1 MQKQNDRASPEVLLG
16 EQLRQARD
24 LAGFAQG
31 EAAQKL
37 GITSAALSQYESGKR
52 RMEVLMLDRIACLY
66 GVPVTYFFAAISNA
80 QEQSN
85 EANEANW
92 ETELRTMA
100 RSLSPDGKAGISKL
114 IQQIHQLEE
123 LYQLTESQLPVSP
136 EHSLHHP
143 FAALQRS
150 DFSDYE
156 VAEYARKVRRYFN
169 LGVAPM
175 LNVKRFLDAK
185 GYQVFAVP
193 LGQDE
198 GSLSGLFFLH
208 PRLGTIIVFNEMQAY
223 TRFPFTLSHEIAH
236 CLFHWDRPAVL
247 CRIDARESDPQE
259 DFADRFA
266 SYFLIP
272 QEGLQEL
279 LDAMGIK
286 TVKHPEEVVHIARYF
301 GLSYRATV
309 HRLETDRKLGAPKEE
324 FKGVKP
330 VALAKSLGYSP
341 LPYEFGVRP
350 LPPEERLP
358 RIFLEL
364 SYRALNERLL
374 SLRRVA
380 EILGISD
387 LELEDRLYGEVV
399 EDSEEAYV

>member
-1 MQKQNDRASPEVLLG
+1 MHQQHNRGSPEALLG
-16 EQLRQARD
+16 ERLRQARD
-24 LAGFAQG
+24 LAGFSQG

-37 GITSAALSQYESGKR
+37 GITSAALSQYEGGKR
-52 RMEVLMLDRIACLY
+52 RIEVLMLDRIANLY
-66 GVPVTYFFAAISNA
+66 GIPVTYFFAAITEVQK
-80 QEQSN
+80 QETTADWQTN
-85 EANEANW
+85 
-92 ETELRTMA
+92 LRMMA
-100 RSLSPDGKAGISKL
+100 RTLSAEGKTGISQL

-123 LYQLTESQLPVSP
+123 LYQLTETPFPISVERPW
-136 EHSLHHP
+136 HHP
-143 FAALQRS
+143 FPALPESR
-150 DFSDYE
+150 FSDYE

-175 LNVKRFLDAK
+175 LNIKRFLDAK
-185 GYQVFAVP
+185 GYQVFAIP
-193 LGQDE
+193 FGQDE
-198 GSLSGLFFLH
+198 ASLSGLFFLH
-208 PRLGTIIVFNEMQAY
+208 PTLGAILVFNETQAY

-236 CLFHWDRPAVL
+236 CLFHWQRRTVI

-279 LDAMGIK
+279 LDGMGIK
-286 TVKHPEEVVHIARYF
+286 TVKHPSEVVRIARYF
-301 GLSYRATV
+301 GVSYQATV
-309 HRLETDRKLGAPKEE
+309 HRLEIDRKLGAPKEE

-330 VALAKSLGYSP
+330 VKLAKSLGYSP

-350 LPPEERLP
+350 LQPEERLP

-364 SYRALNERLL
+364 SYKALNEKLL

-380 EILGISD
+380 EVLGISD
-387 LELEDRLYGEVV
+387 IELEDRLYGEVI

>member
-1 MQKQNDRASPEVLLG
+1 MECQNNRASPELVLG
-16 EQLRQARD
+16 ERLRQARG
-24 LAGFAQG
+24 LAGFSQG

-37 GITSAALSQYESGKR
+37 GVTSAALSQYEGGKR
-52 RMEVLMLDRIACLY
+52 RMEVLMLDRIASLY
-66 GVPVTYFFAAISNA
+66 GIPVTYFFAAINNA
-80 QEQSN
+80 EIRV
-85 EANEANW
+85 ADAAW
-92 ETELRTMA
+92 ETNLRIMA
-100 RSLSPDGKAGISKL
+100 RALSPDGKAGVSRL
-114 IQQIHQLEE
+114 IQQIYQLEE
-123 LYQLTESQLPVSP
+123 LYQVTRTNFPVSAESP
-136 EHSLHHP
+136 LHHP
-143 FAALQRS
+143 FPALGES
-150 DFSDYE
+150 KISDYE
-156 VAEYARKVRRYFN
+156 VAEYTRKVRRYFN

-175 LNVKRFLDAK
+175 LNIKNFLDTK
-185 GYQVFAVP
+185 GYQVFAIP

-198 GSLSGLFFLH
+198 GSLSGLFFSH
-208 PRLGTIIVFNEMQAY
+208 PKLGAIIVFNEMQAY
-223 TRFPFTLSHEIAH
+223 SRFPFTLSHEIAH
-236 CLFHWDRPAVL
+236 SFFHWDRSAIL
-247 CRIDARESDPQE
+247 CRIDSHESDPQE
-259 DFADRFA
+259 NFADRFA

-279 LDAMGIK
+279 LQTMDIK
-286 TVKHPEEVVHIARYF
+286 TVKYPEEVVHIARYF
-301 GLSYRATV
+301 GVSYRATV
-309 HRLETDRKLGAPKEE
+309 YRLEADRKLGASKEK

-364 SYRALNERLL
+364 SYKALNERLF

-387 LELEDRLYGEVV
+387 IELEDRLYGESV

>member
-1 MQKQNDRASPEVLLG
+1 MKEANNRASPEFLLG
-16 EQLRQARD
+16 ERLRQARD
-24 LAGFAQG
+24 LAGFSQS
-31 EAAQKL
+31 EAARNL
-37 GITSAALSQYESGKR
+37 GITSAALSQYEGGKR
-52 RMEVLMLDRIACLY
+52 RMEVLMLDRIAGLY
-66 GVPVTYFFAAISNA
+66 GVPVTYFFAALSNSEM
-80 QEQSN
+80 QEP
-85 EANEANW
+85 EVNW
-92 ETELRTMA
+92 ETELRIMA
-100 RSLSPDGKAGISKL
+100 RSLSPDGKSGISRL
-114 IQQIHQLEE
+114 IQQIHRLEE
-123 LYQLTESQLPVSP
+123 LYRVTKTQLPVSTDRP
-136 EHSLHHP
+136 LHHP
-143 FAALQRS
+143 FAALHES
-150 DFSDYE
+150 KFSDYE

-175 LNVKRFLDAK
+175 LNVKNFLDTK
-185 GYQVFAVP
+185 GYQVFAIP

-208 PRLGTIIVFNEMQAY
+208 PKLGAIVVFNEMQAY

-247 CRIDARESDPQE
+247 CRIDLLESDPQE

-286 TVKHPEEVVHIARYF
+286 TVKHPEEVIHIARYF

-309 HRLETDRKLGAPKEE
+309 HRLEVDRKLGSPKEE

-350 LPPEERLP
+350 LLPEERLP
-358 RIFLEL
+358 RIFIEL
-364 SYRALNERLL
+364 SYKALNERLF
-374 SLRRVA
+374 SLRRTA

-387 LELEDRLYGEVV
+387 IELEDRLYGESV
-399 EDSEEAYV
+399 EESEETYV

>member
-1 MQKQNDRASPEVLLG
+1 MSAHNNRASPESLLG
-16 EQLRQARD
+16 ERLRQARD
-24 LAGFAQG
+24 LAGFSQG

-37 GITSAALSQYESGKR
+37 GVTSAALSQYEGGKR
-52 RMEVLMLDRIACLY
+52 RMEVLMLDRIASLY
-66 GVPVTYFFAAISNA
+66 GVPVTYFFAAINNVEM
-80 QEQSN
+80 QETGTG
-85 EANEANW
+85 W
-92 ETELRTMA
+92 ETDLRIMA

-114 IQQIHQLEE
+114 IQQIYQLEE
-123 LYQLTESQLPVSP
+123 LYQVTGTQFPVSTESP
-136 EHSLHHP
+136 LHHP
-143 FAALQRS
+143 FAALRES
-150 DFSDYE
+150 KLSDYE
-156 VAEYARKVRRYFN
+156 VAEYARKVRRHFN

-175 LNVKRFLDAK
+175 LNVKNFLDAK
-185 GYQVFAVP
+185 GYQIFAVP

-198 GSLSGLFFLH
+198 GSLSGLFFSH
-208 PRLGTIIVFNEMQAY
+208 PKLGAIIVFNEMQAY

-236 CLFHWDRPAVL
+236 SFFHWDRSAVL
-247 CRIDARESDPQE
+247 CRIENRETDPQE

-279 LDAMGIK
+279 LDIMNIK
-286 TVKHPEEVVHIARYF
+286 TVKHPEEVVHISRYF
-301 GLSYRATV
+301 GLSYRATIY
-309 HRLETDRKLGAPKEE
+309 RLEADRKLGVSKEV

-358 RIFLEL
+358 RIFLKL
-364 SYRALNERLL
+364 SYKALNEKLF

-387 LELEDRLYGEVV
+387 IELEDRLYGESV

>member
-1 MQKQNDRASPEVLLG
+1 MKSHNNRASPELLLG
-16 EQLRQARD
+16 ERLRQARD
-24 LAGFAQG
+24 LAGFSQG

-37 GITSAALSQYESGKR
+37 GVTSAALSQYEGGKR
-52 RMEVLMLDRIACLY
+52 RIEVLMLDRIASLY
-66 GVPVTYFFAAISNA
+66 GVPVTYFFAAINNTEM
-80 QEQSN
+80 QEAGAS
-85 EANEANW
+85 W
-92 ETELRTMA
+92 EVDLRIMA

-123 LYQLTESQLPVSP
+123 LYQVTGTQFPVSSERP
-136 EHSLHHP
+136 LHHP
-143 FAALQRS
+143 FAALRES
-150 DFSDYE
+150 KFADYE

-175 LNVKRFLDAK
+175 LNVKNFLDAK

-193 LGQDE
+193 LGQGE
-198 GSLSGLFFLH
+198 GSLSGVFFLH
-208 PRLGTIIVFNEMQAY
+208 PTLGGVIVFNEMDHY

-236 CLFHWDRPAVL
+236 CFFHWDRSAVL
-247 CRIDARESDPQE
+247 CRIDTREIDPQE

-279 LDAMGIK
+279 LDAMDIK
-286 TVKHPEEVVHIARYF
+286 TVKHPEAVVHIARYF
-301 GLSYRATV
+301 GLSYRATIY
-309 HRLETDRKLGAPKEE
+309 RLEADRKLGVSKEE
-324 FKGVKP
+324 FKGIKP
-330 VALAKSLGYSP
+330 VALAKSLGYRP
-341 LPYEFGVRP
+341 LPYEFGMRP

-364 SYRALNERLL
+364 SYKALNEQLF

-387 LELEDRLYGEVV
+387 IELEDRLYGESV
-399 EDSEEAYV
+399 EDSEESYV

>member
-1 MQKQNDRASPEVLLG
+1 MLGQNNRASPELLLG
-16 EQLRQARD
+16 ERLRQARD
-24 LAGFAQG
+24 LAGFSQG

-37 GITSAALSQYESGKR
+37 GVTSAALSQYEGGKR
-52 RMEVLMLDRIACLY
+52 RMEVLMLDRIASLY
-66 GVPVTYFFAAISNA
+66 GVPVTYFFAAINNA
-80 QEQSN
+80 EIQEAGES
-85 EANEANW
+85 W
-92 ETELRTMA
+92 ETDLRIMA
-100 RSLSPDGKAGISKL
+100 RSLSPDGKAGISRL
-114 IQQIHQLEE
+114 IQQIYQLEE
-123 LYQLTESQLPVSP
+123 LYQVTGTQFPVSAESP
-136 EHSLHHP
+136 LHHP
-143 FAALQRS
+143 FAALRES
-150 DFSDYE
+150 KLSDYE

-175 LNVKRFLDAK
+175 LNVKNFLDTK

-198 GSLSGLFFLH
+198 GSLSGLFFSH
-208 PRLGTIIVFNEMQAY
+208 PELGAIIVFNEMQAY

-236 CLFHWDRPAVL
+236 SFFHWDRSAVL
-247 CRIDARESDPQE
+247 CRIDNRETDPQE

-279 LDAMGIK
+279 LDVMNIK

-301 GLSYRATV
+301 GLSYRATIY
-309 HRLETDRKLGAPKEE
+309 RLEADRKLGVSKEE

-364 SYRALNERLL
+364 SYKALNERLL

-387 LELEDRLYGEVV
+387 IELEDRLYGESA

>member
-1 MQKQNDRASPEVLLG
+1 MDNQNNRASPELLFG
-16 EQLRQARD
+16 ERLRQARS
-24 LAGFAQG
+24 LAGFSQG

-37 GITSAALSQYESGKR
+37 GVTSAALSQYEGGKR
-52 RMEVLMLDRIACLY
+52 RMDVLMLDRIASLY
-66 GVPVTYFFAAISNA
+66 GVPVTYFFASVNHVDT
-80 QEQSN
+80 QEADAS
-85 EANEANW
+85 W
-92 ETELRTMA
+92 ETDLRIMA
-100 RSLSPDGKAGISKL
+100 RTLSPDGKAGISRL
-114 IQQIHQLEE
+114 IQQIYQLEE
-123 LYQLTESQLPVSP
+123 LYEVTGNHFPVSP
-136 EHSLHHP
+136 ESPLHHP
-143 FAALQRS
+143 FPALGESRI
-150 DFSDYE
+150 SDYE

-175 LNVKRFLDAK
+175 LNVKNFLDTK

-198 GSLSGLFFLH
+198 SSLSGLFFVH
-208 PRLGTIIVFNEMQAY
+208 PKLGKIVVFNEMQAY

-236 CLFHWDRPAVL
+236 SFFHWDRSAVL
-247 CRIDARESDPQE
+247 CRIDSHESDPQE
-259 DFADRFA
+259 NFADRFA

-279 LDAMGIK
+279 LHTMDIK
-286 TVKHPEEVVHIARYF
+286 TVKHPEEVVHISRYF

-309 HRLETDRKLGAPKEE
+309 YRLEADRKLGVPKEK

-364 SYRALNERLL
+364 SYKALNERLF

-387 LELEDRLYGEVV
+387 IELEDRLYGESA

>member
-1 MQKQNDRASPEVLLG
+1 MEKQNNRASPEFLLG
-16 EQLRQARD
+16 ERLRQARD
-24 LAGFAQG
+24 LGGFSQG

-37 GITSAALSQYESGKR
+37 GITSAALSQYEGGKR
-52 RMEVLMLDRIACLY
+52 RVEALMLDRIASLY
-66 GVPVTYFFAAISNA
+66 GVPVTYFFAAINGA
-80 QEQSN
+80 EMQE
-85 EANEANW
+85 AEANW
-92 ETELRTMA
+92 ETDLRVMA
-100 RSLSPDGKAGISKL
+100 RAVSPDGKAGISRL

-123 LYQLTESQLPVSP
+123 LYQVTGTQFPVSAERP
-136 EHSLHHP
+136 LHHP
-143 FAALQRS
+143 FAALRES
-150 DFSDYE
+150 KLSDYE

-175 LNVKRFLDAK
+175 LNVKNFLDTK
-185 GYQVFAVP
+185 GYQVFAIP

-198 GSLSGLFFLH
+198 GSLSGLFFSH
-208 PRLGTIIVFNEMQAY
+208 PKLGVIIVFNEMQAY

-236 CLFHWDRPAVL
+236 CFFHWDRSAVL
-247 CRIDARESDPQE
+247 CRIDAIESDPQE

-279 LDAMGIK
+279 LDAMNIK
-286 TVKHPEEVVHIARYF
+286 TVKQPEEVVRIARYF

-309 HRLETDRKLGAPKEE
+309 HRLETDRKLGVPKEE

-364 SYRALNERLL
+364 SYEALKERLF
-374 SLRRVA
+374 SLRRIA

-387 LELEDRLYGEVV
+387 VELEERLYGESV